1 MTERGR
7 LGLGVVVLTSALFAF
22 AFVAAPKSCEW
33 GNEAYFWAG
42 IGALIVLFALPLVLH
57 AGRSA
62 LGRTVLGVGFAMLG
76 CVVWLGGLFA
86 ANFRI
91 VCTLF

>member
-1 MTERGR
+1 M
-7 LGLGVVVLTSALFAF
+7 VLTSALFAF

-33 GNEAYFWAG
+33 GNEAYFWAA
-42 IGALIVLFALPLVLH
+42 IGALVLLFVWPLVLH

-62 LGRTVLGVGFAMLG
+62 LVRIGLGVGFAALG
-76 CVVWLGGLFA
+76 FVVWLGGLFA

>member
-1 MTERGR
+1 M
-7 LGLGVVVLTSALFAF
+7 LTSALLAF
-22 AFVAAPKSCEW
+22 AFVAAPRSCEW

-42 IGALIVLFALPLVLH
+42 IGTLVLLFSWPFVLH

-62 LGRTVLGVGFAMLG
+62 LIRTGLGVGFAVIGL
-76 CVVWLGGLFA
+76 VIWFGGLFA

>member
-1 MTERGR
+1 
-7 LGLGVVVLTSALFAF
+7 VVLTSTLFAF

-42 IGALIVLFALPLVLH
+42 IGALVLLFAWPLVLH

-62 LGRTVLGVGFAMLG
+62 LTRTGLGVGFAVLG
-76 CVVWLGGLFA
+76 CLVWLGGLFA